1 MTNDPSGNA
10 VIVNHIHSDG
20 TIVRRTPPVI
30 SLFPPFAA
38 HLTYLQQSYA
48 RTVSTNGTGL
58 HGRDTPPPNGPDA
71 LYSAGPVTVAGEYLY
86 VVNVRFSCFSPILIV
101 PHLHPL
107 PLPVTNS
114 HPLHTARLKHPINIP
129 HPPTLPIRHTTH
141 ISTYR
146 YRW

>member
-1 MTNDPSGNA
+1 MTNVPSGNA

-30 SLFPPFAA
+30 SLFPPFAV
-38 HLTYLQQSYA
+38 HLTYLQQTYA

-86 VVNVRFSCFSPILIV
+86 VVNVRSLPWSTSP
-101 PHLHPL
+101 PHF
-107 PLPVTNS
+107 NIS
-114 HPLHTARLKHPINIP
+114 HPLNKPSPISLN
-129 HPPTLPIRHTTH
+129 PPCSSPPSAQRPSSKLSPD
-141 ISTYR
+141 
-146 YRW
+146 